1 MDKNDP
7 YEVDPKLV
15 SEFSPEKF
23 NEYLKVFKA
32 IDVNN
37 DGKICRGELIKGNL
51 VS

>member
-1 MDKNDP
+1 MEKNDL

-32 IDVNN
+32 VDVNK
-37 DGKICRGELIKGNL
+37 DGKISREELVKSNL